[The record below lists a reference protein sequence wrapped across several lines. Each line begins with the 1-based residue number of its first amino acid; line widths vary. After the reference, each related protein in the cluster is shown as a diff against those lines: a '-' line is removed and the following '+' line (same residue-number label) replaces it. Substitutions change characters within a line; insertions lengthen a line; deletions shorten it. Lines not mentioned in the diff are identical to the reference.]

1 MNYKILVLLIAII
14 SFNNVQSQFRKI
26 DTTVKVG
33 KAGYKIIC
41 NNKSADKNLASLKPI
56 GFESDAREMEFY
68 IKGRIKTVQIDD
80 FNNDGFP
87 DLIIFS
93 TGGDEN
99 PMEHINIYAIASVEN
114 KSYAPIYFPDIL
126 DDAKLRDG
134 YKGQDQFSLMEGTI
148 FRTFPIFKPDDAAD
162 KPTGG
167 KRVVQ
172 YKMVSEEG
180 IFKFKAVRTYEIKQ

>member
-1 MNYKILVLLIAII
+1 MFLIAII
-14 SFNNVQSQFRKI
+14 SFNNVQSQFRKT

-33 KAGYKIIC
+33 KAGYVIIC
-41 NNKSADKNLASLKPI
+41 NNKNADKNLITIKPV
-56 GFESDAREMEFY
+56 GFESEARQMEFY
-68 IKGRIKTVQIDD
+68 IKGRIKSVQIDD

-93 TGGDEN
+93 EGGGEN
-99 PMEHINIYAIASVEN
+99 PIEHVNIYALTSVEN

-134 YKGQDQFSLMEGTI
+134 YKGHDKFSLMEGTV
-148 FRTFPIFKPDDAAD
+148 FRTFPIYKPDDAAD

-172 YKMVSEEG
+172 YKMISEQG
-180 IFKFKAVRTYEIKQ
+180 IFKFKAIRTYEIK